1 LTAKI
6 SVLLYHRP
14 TVKND
19 PAFRH
24 PGTQQTRPASQWW
37 EEKKPLPELS
47 IRKNKLTTLYLSNAY
62 DASEVES
69 PVTEGEMLVLARSL
83 QSLPTK
89 PPRNMNW
96 KEK

>member
-1 LTAKI
+1 MVQLSKMTLP
-6 SVLLYHRP
+6 SGSQVHNSL
-14 TVKND
+14 D
-19 PAFRH
+19 
-24 PGTQQTRPASQWW
+24 QQANGG
-37 EEKKPLPELS
+37 KKPLPELS
-47 IRKNKLTTLYLSNAY
+47 IRKNKLTTLYLSDAY

-83 QSLPTK
+83 QSLSTK